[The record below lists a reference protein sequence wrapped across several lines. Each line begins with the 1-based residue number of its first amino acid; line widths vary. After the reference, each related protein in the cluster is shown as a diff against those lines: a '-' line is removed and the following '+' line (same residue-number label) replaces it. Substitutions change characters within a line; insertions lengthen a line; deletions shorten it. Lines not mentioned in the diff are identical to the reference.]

1 MNLQLAAM
9 LSPIDIGVI
18 IVYFAAM
25 ASFAFYWGRRNKDT
39 EGYFLGGRNVP
50 GWAVGLSLIGTS
62 ISSVSFL
69 ALPAAAFA
77 LDWRLLMAN
86 YPVVI
91 GMVVAIIFF
100 VPLFRALPYTTA
112 YEFLEDRLGRFS
124 RLYCSITFIT
134 AQMLRLGTVLYLVSL
149 AIAVLLGVP
158 AHWVIIFGGLFI
170 LLYTVFGGIEV
181 VIWTDVVQTI
191 VLWGGAFVV
200 LIYAGML
207 MPDGLLGGWER
218 AWDAGK
224 FSVGRID
231 WDVTRA
237 ENWDRLFNER
247 TFWTMVIIGTF
258 DAIANNASNQTVV
271 QRYMAA
277 SSTREAR
284 KAVVWSMLAIP
295 TWTFFYLVGTTLWA
309 FYSSPDVLARIPT
322 EILTSFEETPERIVP
337 YFTAEY
343 LPAGL
348 VGLIIAAVMAASM
361 SSLDS
366 SINAVSTAGTTD
378 VMRRYLLKNAS
389 ERSYLLVAKTISAI
403 AGAGMIGIALMILN
417 FEGKESIVDW
427 TRQAL
432 AIFGG
437 VVGGIF
443 LLAIFVRRVGPSHM
457 LAALP
462 FALAIK
468 AYVGIGLLNWIE
480 EAWRLPIHNYWV
492 GVVSN
497 VTLMI
502 LAYLFSFLWVSKHA
516 EKSKVLPPTQPTA
529 DEHGDQNKP
538 TTNPTRRQEME

>member
-1 MNLQLAAM
+1 
-9 LSPIDIGVI
+9 
-18 IVYFAAM
+18 
-25 ASFAFYWGRRNKDT
+25 
-39 EGYFLGGRNVP
+39 
-50 GWAVGLSLIGTS
+50 
-62 ISSVSFL
+62 
-69 ALPAAAFA
+69 
-77 LDWRLLMAN
+77 
-86 YPVVI
+86 
-91 GMVVAIIFF
+91 
-100 VPLFRALPYTTA
+100 
-112 YEFLEDRLGRFS
+112 
-124 RLYCSITFIT
+124 
-134 AQMLRLGTVLYLVSL
+134 
-149 AIAVLLGVP
+149 
-158 AHWVIIFGGLFI
+158 
-170 LLYTVFGGIEV
+170 
-181 VIWTDVVQTI
+181 
-191 VLWGGAFVV
+191 
-200 LIYAGML
+200 
-207 MPDGLLGGWER
+207 
-218 AWDAGK
+218 
-224 FSVGRID
+224 
-231 WDVTRA
+231 
-237 ENWDRLFNER
+237 
-247 TFWTMVIIGTF
+247 
-258 DAIANNASNQTVV
+258 
-271 QRYMAA
+271 
-277 SSTREAR
+277 
-284 KAVVWSMLAIP
+284 
-295 TWTFFYLVGTTLWA
+295 VGTTLWA